1 MLIMNEN
8 QSLSKEERILSAMQ
22 KVLTRVIKETATPP
36 GLKHP
41 LSEACINDMRE
52 CLVLISTRK
61 QELAED
67 AGRDSS
73 ARPRY
78 IDEPRS
84 PGPVSVPI
92 GEIKHKH
99 KEPE

>member
-1 MLIMNEN
+1 MTSEN
-8 QSLSKEERILSAMQ
+8 QSLSKEERILLVMQ

-41 LSEACINDMRE
+41 LSEDCIRDMRE
-52 CLVLISTRK
+52 CLVLISSRR
-61 QELAED
+61 QELAKD
-67 AGRDSS
+67 AGRASS

-84 PGPVSVPI
+84 QGPVSVPI
-92 GEIKHKH
+92 DQIKHKDS
-99 KEPE
+99 ESE